1 MFAHRTRFIASNRTS
16 AMDLKRLAQQPTVVL
31 LLLLLCAC
39 QASTGIKATASPPVL
54 APRRVIFIVAD
65 GAGAAHWSLLP
76 VVRRSRT
83 LADFPVTGQVLPR
96 GTSPRVIDSA
106 AAATAYA
113 IGLASFNGAIGVGPD
128 SAAHETILEAA
139 EKAGMATGLVTTT
152 TVTDATPAAFGAHVP
167 DRELHEEI
175 AAQLA
180 TSGVDVLMGDGLGYF
195 DGTLR
200 ADSQN
205 LLLRLAR
212 DYTIVRSPAE
222 LARLDGQHTAA
233 LIGLFTVSRSPALD
247 PAKPRL
253 ATMTEAALA
262 ILSRNRNGFFLLV
275 ETEGSDEA
283 AHANAPIGE
292 VVEIMAD
299 LDRAIQV
306 ALRYQQ
312 QHPETL
318 IVMTSD
324 HETGGAALHTARG
337 NVHSLVYTTTGHTA
351 TLVPLFAAGPG
362 AARFAGVHEGPA
374 LGRLLR
380 AAVLGPGQVSHA
392 VGR

>member
-1 MFAHRTRFIASNRTS
+1 
-16 AMDLKRLAQQPTVVL
+16 MDLKNLARQLAVL
-31 LLLLLCAC
+31 LFLLTSAAC
-39 QASTGIKATASPPVL
+39 QSSSGMNAARSLPRS

-65 GAGAAHWSLLP
+65 GAGAGLWSVLP
-76 VVRRSRT
+76 AVNSSPT
-83 LADFPVTGQVLPR
+83 LASFPVTGHVLPR

-106 AAATAYA
+106 AAATSYA
-113 IGLASFNGAIGVGPD
+113 IGLPSFNGAIGVGPD

-139 EKAGMATGLVTTT
+139 EKRGIATGLVTTT
-152 TVTDATPAAFGAHVP
+152 AVTDATPAAFGAHVP
-167 DRELHEEI
+167 NRELQAQI

-195 DGTLR
+195 DGRLR
-200 ADSQN
+200 ADSQS
-205 LLLRLAR
+205 LLPQLAR
-212 DYTIVRSPAE
+212 GYTIVRSPAD
-222 LARLDGQHTAA
+222 LARLDVQQTRT
-233 LIGLFTVSRSPALD
+233 LIGLFAADKSPALD
-247 PAKPRL
+247 AAKPRL
-253 ATMTEAALA
+253 ATMVETALA
-262 ILSRNRNGFFLLV
+262 ILSNHPNGFFLLV

-283 AHANAPIGE
+283 AHANAPINE

-318 IVMTSD
+318 IVMTGD

-337 NVHSLVYTTTGHTA
+337 NVHSLAYTTTGHTA
-351 TLVPLFAAGPG
+351 SLIPLFAKGPG
-362 AARFAGVHEGPA
+362 AERFAGVHEGPA

-380 AAVLGPGQVSHA
+380 AAVLGSSQVSDSM
-392 VGR
+392 GR